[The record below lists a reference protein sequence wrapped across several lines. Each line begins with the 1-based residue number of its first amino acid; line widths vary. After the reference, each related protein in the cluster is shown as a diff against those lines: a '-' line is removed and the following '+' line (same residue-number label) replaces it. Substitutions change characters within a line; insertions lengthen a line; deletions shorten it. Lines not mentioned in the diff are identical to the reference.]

1 VKISAKK
8 KKLGIVST
16 PERVKHLNKH
26 NWHHFE
32 SNGEGRIG
40 SHSAEAG
47 VINIQT
53 RMNVF
58 ETRTGPQE

>member
-1 VKISAKK
+1 MKISARGE
-8 KKLGIVST
+8 KLGIVST

-32 SNGEGRIG
+32 SNSEGRIG
-40 SHSAEAG
+40 SHSPEAG

-53 RMNVF
+53 RTNEP
-58 ETRTGPQE
+58 ETRNGPQA